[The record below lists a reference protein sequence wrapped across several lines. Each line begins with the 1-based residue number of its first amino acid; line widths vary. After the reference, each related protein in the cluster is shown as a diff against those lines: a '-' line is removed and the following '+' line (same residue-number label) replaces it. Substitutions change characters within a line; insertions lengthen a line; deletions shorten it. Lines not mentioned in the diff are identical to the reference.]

1 MGQSKTSFARQTPL
15 TVTKSIYAKG
25 GKKKMKKEQTITTL
39 VPVHV
44 NKLITVSGVLPLEM
58 KEVGHGCEPLDH
70 VKRMAMEKTMTI
82 QRNLIKI

>member
-1 MGQSKTSFARQTPL
+1 
-15 TVTKSIYAKG
+15 
-25 GKKKMKKEQTITTL
+25 MKKEQSITTL

-58 KEVGHGCEPLDH
+58 EEVGHGCEPLDH
-70 VKRMAMEKTMTI
+70 VKRIAMEKTMTI